1 MRNAGPEGH
10 APDRPIAA
18 SFPERNELRLREI
31 RELVVRWM
39 TEPDEPLLSRYMHT
53 IPASP
58 DDVLYLLDLIEGHR
72 KLMVEADSFISH
84 MLYRGSWPGERW
96 DVERLIGR
104 LRKESDPVA

>member
-1 MRNAGPEGH
+1 MAHATNVRNAT
-10 APDRPIAA
+10 
-18 SFPERNELRLREI
+18 RNDQRLAEI

-58 DDVLYLLDLIEGHR
+58 DDVLYLLDLIEEHR

-84 MLYRGSWPGERW
+84 MLYRGSWPDERHG
-96 DVERLIGR
+96 VERLIGR
-104 LRKESDPVA
+104 LRKESGV